1 MKVLNCLRKMIS
13 ILLAL
18 AIIIGFSPVPVF
30 AGGGSSVDLL
40 DPDFI
45 ASHGGNIVE
54 VNAEEG
60 KSPFEV
66 FGEKFGTDNP
76 VEGVT
81 KTVRDVRPTAQRHV
95 RNYYDEDL
103 GKYVFLVEAHDGTCA
118 DGCFMHNTSYNSETD
133 TFSGGNTD
141 RQRIEIR
148 PVDEYNDTE
157 FGDLVGLEN
166 DISAYSWKMKLDP
179 NFPKPDGFFHIF
191 QYKAVGSTGSDIA
204 NFPLHDS
211 TNFPTFGSDEDG
223 NPILTLTQSSST
235 LDFRWAEIGSD
246 AGMEVLASVQTSR
259 IKGKWVDI
267 TVKILNS
274 ECGWVTM
281 VMKDSQTGEILMEYD
296 NPNKVLDMWR
306 RPEIKYNGKTFESPL
321 PAVANMF
328 NRPKW
333 GIYRKAQKGDPNVPE
348 ARMYLSDIT
357 LYKSVVGASPVNL
370 AYGKK
375 AYNIGSI
382 SMNILQYKNAV
393 PSRLTD
399 GVQQDP
405 VIYPVTGL
413 VGVTEENYSH
423 LGGLCWVGQN
433 SSKKGDV
440 VIDLGQVMDFNQV
453 KLFAKSLRMKN
464 VDVSISDDPA
474 EYTEENMSQITYTK
488 LKTFTDGKENAFT
501 FINSDSKSDDTQ
513 DAQYLIDLG
522 KTYTARYVKFY
533 FENGAG
539 TTNITTMTG
548 PPRISELEIYNAPQ
562 TPQNI
567 TVNYTTGSE
576 AVISWDDI
584 PADYFTIYDNGI
596 IIADNVPSFSYTLAN
611 LDPGAVYNLTVKTVF
626 TDPYSYKAM
635 FSSEGIAPQFMTDG
649 DPIIPNPPDSV
660 TVTAD
665 SDKSINVTWEAV
677 ADAQGFRVS
686 LITDAC
692 ERTIVD
698 NYEGTSYTIRDLSPG
713 TEYTV
718 KVYSIRRGTP
728 STQAAVDTVTTTGV
742 KNASDN
748 LLYNKEVQYSR
759 VWNDNPS
766 SYGGHRALDNDI
778 DGSRYVALKGSPN
791 AYLMVDIGETTPVQY
806 LEYYSF
812 QNMLKKVSFY
822 YATDGEAFIN
832 PNSDKWIKIITVD
845 RVAEGTFGN
854 SEITKIAERIKI
866 DTPINARYIKFTV
879 DSTGGDINV
888 NEVKAF
894 GPISFTEESRLTA
907 SEITQKSAR
916 LDWTGAATTIP
927 ATGYK
932 IYQDDIEM
940 QLVTGDVF
948 TLDVSNLKP
957 ATEYLFRVKGVA
969 TVNETPYET
978 LGGLVCTV
986 LTSPDAID
994 TEAPIW
1000 LDASLEASNIGTTA
1014 VTLTWTEATDNVWIS
1029 GYKILYGN
1037 KIIEV
1042 QGNSYRI
1049 LGLASNT
1056 SYTFTVQAVD
1066 AAGNISEGPAVT
1078 VRTLQEST
1086 NNNDQPSQPSAPT
1099 PKPSPVSIVEG
1110 SVVKAPKPVSG
1121 SENGVYKA
1129 KLDKM
1134 SIDNAFANIKDSSG
1148 KKTVSIE
1155 IPNVDGAKA
1164 YIAEFPIEYA
1174 IKKDSSVSLEIKTE
1188 FASVTIPGN
1197 MLDSAS
1203 LEASSRIGIR
1213 IEAVNTSALPQDIQQ
1228 KVGTRPII
1236 SLNALVDDKLIEFN
1250 NPDAPVTIRIPYT
1263 PSAEELLDP
1272 EHIVVWYIDGAGNVI
1287 TVSNGKFDKETGTVV
1302 FTTTHFSRYAVAYVV
1317 KTFDDLGDCDWA
1329 KKPIEV
1335 LASKGIISGIS
1346 DKAYAPAR
1354 AITRGDFIR
1363 LLVNTLEFTADVKDN
1378 FNDVKPTDSFYNEVG
1393 IAKALGVVYGGGSN
1407 NFNPHAPISRQDMM
1421 VIIERALSLAGK
1433 LGISASISDLD
1444 QYADKDDISNY
1455 ALVSIA
1461 KLVKDGLIQGSGGR
1475 INPQGH
1481 ATRAQ
1486 IAVILYNIYNR

>member
-1 MKVLNCLRKMIS
+1 MKVFNFLRKMAS

-18 AIIIGFSPVPVF
+18 AIIVGFSPVPVF

-54 VNAEEG
+54 VNAEDG

-66 FGEKFGTDNP
+66 FGEKFGTNNP

-103 GKYVFLVEAHDGTCA
+103 GKSVFLVEAHDGTCA
-118 DGCFMHNTSYNSETD
+118 DGCFMHNTTYNSETD

-148 PVDEYNDTE
+148 PVDEHNDTE
-157 FGDLVGLEN
+157 YGDLVGLEK
-166 DISAYSWKMKLDP
+166 DITAYSWKMKLDH
-179 NFPKPDGFFHIF
+179 NFPKPNGFFHIF
-191 QYKAVGSTGSDIA
+191 QYKAVNSTGDITRE
-204 NFPLHDS
+204 NPLHDS
-211 TNFPTFGSDEDG
+211 VNFPTYSSDEDG
-223 NPILTLTQSSST
+223 NPILTLTQSSNT

-246 AGMEVLASVQTSR
+246 AGMEVLASVQTSKL
-259 IKGKWVDI
+259 KGKWVDI

-281 VMKDSQTGEILMEYD
+281 VMKDSQTGEILMEYND
-296 NPNKVLDMWR
+296 PNRILDMWR
-306 RPEIKYNGKTFESPL
+306 RPEIKYNGKTMEGDW
-321 PAVANMF
+321 PAVENMF

-370 AYGKK
+370 AYGKN
-375 AYNIGSI
+375 AFNVGATSP
-382 SMNILQYKNAV
+382 NILQYKNAV
-393 PSRLTD
+393 TARLTD
-399 GVQQDP
+399 GVQTDP

-440 VIDLGQVMDFNQV
+440 VIDLGKVMDFNQV

-464 VDVSISDDPA
+464 VDVYISDDPSA
-474 EYTEENMSQITYTK
+474 YTEENI
-488 LKTFTDGKENAFT
+488 GHIT
-501 FINSDSKSDDTQ
+501 FIKVDDLYTDDKGSGRTYYNPGYKSDDTQ

-522 KTYTARYVKFY
+522 KTYSARYVKFY
-533 FENGAG
+533 FENGSGAA
-539 TTNITTMTG
+539 NATTMTG

-562 TPQNI
+562 PPKNI

-596 IIADNVPSFSYTLAN
+596 IIADNVPSHSYTLTN
-611 LDPGAVYNLTVKTVF
+611 LDPGAVYNLTVRTVF

-635 FSSEGIAPQFMTDG
+635 FSSEGIAPQFITDG
-649 DPIIPNPPDSV
+649 DPIIPNPPDNV
-660 TVTAD
+660 TVTAA
-665 SDKSINVTWEAV
+665 SDKSINVTWDTV
-677 ADAQGFRVS
+677 ADAQGYRVS

-698 NYEGTSYTIRDLSPG
+698 NYEGTSYTIKDLSPG

-728 STQAAVDTVTTTGV
+728 STQAAADTVTTTGI

-778 DGSRYVALKGSPN
+778 DGSRWVAVKGAET
-791 AYLMVDIGETTPVQY
+791 AYLMVDIGETTLVQY

-822 YATDGEAFIN
+822 YASDGEAFIN

-866 DTPINARYIKFTV
+866 DTTINARYIKFTV

-907 SEITQKSAR
+907 SEITQTSAR
-916 LDWTGAATTIP
+916 LDWTGAATTMP
-927 ATGYK
+927 ATEYK
-932 IYQDDIEM
+932 IYQDDIEI
-940 QLVTGDVF
+940 QTVTGDVF
-948 TLDVSNLKP
+948 TLDVSNLRP

-994 TEAPIW
+994 TEAPVW
-1000 LDASLEASNIGTTA
+1000 PDASLEASNIGTTA
-1014 VTLTWTEATDNVWIS
+1014 VALTWTEATDNVGVT
-1029 GYKILYGN
+1029 GYKILFGTN
-1037 KIIEV
+1037 TIEV
-1042 QGNSYRI
+1042 KGNSYRV
-1049 LGLASNT
+1049 LGLASDT
-1056 SYTFTVQAVD
+1056 SYTFRVQAVD
-1066 AAGNISEGPAVT
+1066 AAGNISDGPEVT
-1078 VRTLQEST
+1078 VRTLQETT
-1086 NNNDQPSQPSAPT
+1086 NHNDPPQTPT
-1099 PKPSPVSIVEG
+1099 PKPSPEPIVEG
-1110 SVVKAPKPVSG
+1110 SVVKAPNPVAG

-1129 KLDKM
+1129 TIDKK
-1134 SIDNAFANIKDSSG
+1134 SIDDAFANIKDFSG

-1155 IPNVDGAKA
+1155 IPKVDGAKA
-1164 YIAEFPIEYA
+1164 YIAEFPVEYA
-1174 IKKDSSVSLEIKTE
+1174 TKKDSSANLEIKTE

-1197 MLDSAS
+1197 MLDFAS
-1203 LEASSRIGIR
+1203 LEASTRIGIR
-1213 IEAVNTSALPQDIQQ
+1213 IEAVNTSSLPQDIQQ

-1236 SLNALVDDKLIEFN
+1236 SLNALVNDKLIEFN
-1250 NPDAPVTIRIPYT
+1250 NPGAPVIVEIPYT
-1263 PSAEELLDP
+1263 PSPEELLDP

-1287 TVSNGKFDKETGTVV
+1287 SVPNGRYDKETGNVV
-1302 FTTTHFSRYAVAYVV
+1302 FTTTHFSQYAVAYIV
-1317 KTFDDLGDCDWA
+1317 KAFDDLEDCNWA

-1335 LASKGIISGIS
+1335 LASKGIINGIS
-1346 DKAYAPAR
+1346 DIAYAPGK

-1363 LLVNTLEFTADVKDN
+1363 LLVNTLEFTADVQDN
-1378 FNDVKPTDSFYNEVG
+1378 FNDVKPTDYFYKEVG
-1393 IAKALGVVYGGGSN
+1393 IAKALGLVYGGGNN
-1407 NFNPHAPISRQDMM
+1407 NFNPLDPISRQDMM

-1433 LGISASISDLD
+1433 LDISASTSNLD
-1444 QYADKDDISNY
+1444 RYTDKDDISNY
-1455 ALVSIA
+1455 ALASIA